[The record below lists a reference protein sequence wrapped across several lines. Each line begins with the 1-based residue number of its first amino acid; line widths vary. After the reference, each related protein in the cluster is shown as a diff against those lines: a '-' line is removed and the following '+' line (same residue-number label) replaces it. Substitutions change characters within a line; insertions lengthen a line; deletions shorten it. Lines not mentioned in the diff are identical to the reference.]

1 MINDKWQMI
10 EELSANSSKT
20 GSLLIDLMDR
30 YNVTCLYVLTEKQ
43 VADFYKEWKAGVKN
57 DRRTN
62 GN

>member
-1 MINDKWQMI
+1 MSNDKWQMI

-43 VADFYKEWKAGVKN
+43 VADFYKEWKAGGKN
-57 DRRTN
+57 D
-62 GN
+62 

>member
-30 YNVTCLYVLTEKQ
+30 YNVTCLYVLTEEQ
-43 VADFYKEWKAGVKN
+43 VADFYKEWKAGVN
-57 DRRTN
+57 N
-62 GN
+62 ENI